1 MGQCSCGK
9 KEEKYPWVISSENY
23 DFDLSNILLILA
35 IIFIVYLL
43 NREC

>member
-9 KEEKYPWVISSENY
+9 KRRKTSWVLSTSNY
-23 DFDLSNILLILA
+23 DIDLSQVLLVLA
-35 IIFIVYLL
+35 IIVIIYLL